1 MTDEE
6 HAGFGFTHDQ
16 ARAMRA
22 ELEREL
28 EDRRRYFPGMIR
40 KASMTEQ
47 DADRRLALW
56 RDLIADLA
64 RAFNPDVMQ
73 RRELPLSDRRFSW
86 REKIAEIRRELA
98 LRDAVYPDRIAKAR
112 MTEAEAKRRC
122 DTLQLVHDLYWRK
135 CLCWEPEGELA
146 RKHHAECVRR
156 FEAGDRS
163 GWPTPPP
170 GQDEMREELR
180 AHMLAT
186 LAEPTKQAELAI

>member
-16 ARAMRA
+16 AKAMRA

-40 KASMTEQ
+40 KARMTEQ
-47 DADRRLALW
+47 EADRRLALW
-56 RDLIADLA
+56 RDLIDDLA

-98 LRDAVYPDRIAKAR
+98 LRGAVYPDRVAKAR
-112 MTEAEAKRRC
+112 MTRAEADKRCALLR
-122 DTLQLVHDLYWRK
+122 LVHDLYWRK

-146 RKHHAECVRR
+146 RKHHAEYVRR
-156 FEAGDRS
+156 FEAGDRA
-163 GWPTPPP
+163 GLPEPPP
-170 GQDEMREELR
+170 GEAEMREELQ
-180 AHMLAT
+180 AHMQAT
-186 LAEPTKQAELAI
+186 LAEPTMQAELAL